1 MDTNTQQVPGY
12 YVWDEAGK
20 SLVVYLSLNAVDRMS
35 VEIMRGLGAVPKRG
49 AEVGGVLLG
58 SIEWPEPGND
68 HKTIVRVDDFE
79 TVACSYAR
87 GPSYLLSDAE
97 RGKLEGIVERAGR
110 NPKLHAVGYYRSH
123 TREGALIPSDE
134 DRDLFRKCFP
144 NPLAIVL
151 LVHPF
156 ATKVSTAGIFFGENG
171 VVSSEVPAEFP
182 FRRRE
187 MTGEDA
193 PPRRSLQERAERP
206 ERIERQERPRRARDD
221 EPKLDFSTLR
231 LPEVKETKKEPL
243 AQAPPPQYSLPP
255 SFAEPAPVPKPKRSG
270 WMWVPICFLFLVL
283 GAGLGYQAAQSLSL
297 LGSGEGPDAKA
308 FALNLTAGKN
318 GNTLTV
324 RWDRESPAV
333 RAAER
338 GVLEIVDGG
347 FSKPVPLDP
356 AHLREGTVVY
366 QNTAPEVTFRLV
378 VYMSS
383 NLSITES
390 VDWTQ

>member
-20 SLVVYLSLNAVDRMS
+20 ALVVYLSLNAVDRMS
-35 VEIMRGLGAVPKRG
+35 VDIMRGLGAVPKRG

-58 SIEWPEPGND
+58 SIEWPDPAND
-68 HKTIVRVDDFE
+68 HKTIIRVDDFE

-97 RGKLEGIVERAGR
+97 REKLEGIVERAAR

-123 TREGALIPSDE
+123 TREGALMPGDE
-134 DRDLFRKCFP
+134 DRELFSKCFP

-156 ATKVSTAGIFFGENG
+156 ATKVSMAGLFLGESG
-171 VVSSEVPAEFP
+171 MLSSSVPVEFP

-206 ERIERQERPRRARDD
+206 ERIERQERPRRAREE

-231 LPEVKETKKEPL
+231 LPEVRVEAKKEPL
-243 AQAPPPQYSLPP
+243 AQAPPPQFSLPP
-255 SFAEPAPVPKPKRSG
+255 SFAEPAPVTKPQRRG

-283 GAGLGYQAAQSLSL
+283 GAGLGYQAAQSMSL
-297 LGSGEGPDAKA
+297 RSGDGPDPKA

-378 VYMSS
+378 VYMGS
-383 NLSITES
+383 NLNVTES